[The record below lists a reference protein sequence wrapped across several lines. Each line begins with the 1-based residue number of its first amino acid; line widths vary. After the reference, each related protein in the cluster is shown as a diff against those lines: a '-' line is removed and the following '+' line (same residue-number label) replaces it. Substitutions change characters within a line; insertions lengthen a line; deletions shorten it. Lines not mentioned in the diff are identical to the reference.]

1 MENFDQQGICRKIQM
16 SSNQSLEWKVFHNLD
31 CIGPSPPAHTGVQC
45 LGPARGAKRRMLG
58 LKPHEGRNILANFQP
73 SANVVQCRQ
82 SSQQRAHR
90 VPGHPGCGDG
100 SRVKNLFL
108 PFRSEKMKT
117 TIFFIKT
124 GYDKRPLTLGV
135 PRCPSQ
141 TGHSFCICPRRG
153 PEVQRRSLLHRAV
166 GGGDIRALPAAPRCT
181 SPQVQVRQRHRA
193 RRSLRTLSTGPGP
206 SGCD

>member
-45 LGPARGAKRRMLG
+45 PGPARGAKRRMLG

-73 SANVVQCRQ
+73 SANVVQCRR
-82 SSQQRAHR
+82 SGQQRAHR
-90 VPGHPGCGDG
+90 VPGRPGCGDG

-135 PRCPSQ
+135 PRCPRLGTASA
-141 TGHSFCICPRRG
+141 SVRG
-153 PEVQRRSLLHRAV
+153 GARKSSGGRCSTELW
-166 GGGDIRALPAAPRCT
+166 GGGIRALPAAPRCT

-193 RRSLRTLSTGPGP
+193 RGSLRTLFTGPGP